1 MHFKHCSSLLP
12 LLLIFLS
19 TSVAVSQS
27 TDAVRWN
34 LKQGEKLKVE
44 LQQDTGFK
52 TNIGNRSQEVGNQM
66 TMFVDWEVE
75 SAADDSFVIAQTITR
90 IKLTVNIPDENGIQ
104 QTRLDTASD
113 DQTGKLAE
121 QLIEQINPLIG
132 LKFQVTMS
140 NRGEIKNVDIPKA
153 SLEAIRQ
160 APSSMQ
166 IRQVITADGLR
177 ELIGQS
183 AIVFPES
190 SVAKGESWDSQTKVT
205 NALGDFN
212 KTNKFTFDG
221 PQSIDAGEYQQF
233 TVTTTVDE
241 KMKEGAAL
249 KNFGGNGKIWFSADA
264 PMILRSQTTNQ
275 MTSERR
281 YRERIIESTVTT
293 EIKMKVSRDNG

>member
-1 MHFKHCSSLLP
+1 
-12 LLLIFLS
+12 
-19 TSVAVSQS
+19 
-27 TDAVRWN
+27 
-34 LKQGEKLKVE
+34 
-44 LQQDTGFK
+44 
-52 TNIGNRSQEVGNQM
+52 
-66 TMFVDWEVE
+66 
-75 SAADDSFVIAQTITR
+75 
-90 IKLTVNIPDENGIQ
+90 
-104 QTRLDTASD
+104 
-113 DQTGKLAE
+113 
-121 QLIEQINPLIG
+121 
-132 LKFQVTMS
+132 MS